1 MASAALLSSA
11 KWTKQSERWLRGS
24 GDDEVQIVLDFA
36 ETLVKERPMIEWVLF
51 ELRNREVPLWRR
63 VLLMF
68 NSFTRGLLSIVFG
81 RFRATSE
88 WAAKVAYMSFRGVSE
103 KSLERMINHK
113 KLNLN
118 PEAMSVLSKIK
129 LDRSDDL
136 SQSIGV
142 SIYSQGTCAKA
153 IELFTQRQDVVE
165 ALEQVGFC
173 VSSIVANSLELSNG
187 RFTGRIKG
195 RIITKHSKIESLP
208 KGSIFIGDNRDQKIV
223 IRMKDREFEFIN
235 CQKIDVWDERLYSD
249 S

>member
-1 MASAALLSSA
+1 M
-11 KWTKQSERWLRGS
+11 
-24 GDDEVQIVLDFA
+24 QIVVDFA

-51 ELRNREVPLWRR
+51 ELKNREVPLWRR
-63 VLLMF
+63 VLFMF
-68 NSFTRGLLSIVFG
+68 NSFTRGFLSIVFG

-118 PEAMSVLSKIK
+118 PEAMDMLSSLK
-129 LDRSDDL
+129 LVWEAFPPELRRNFCGGGLQL
-136 SQSIGV
+136 SEDPPHLLEF

-165 ALEQVGFC
+165 ALKQVGFH
-173 VSSIVANSLELSNG
+173 VSSIVANNLELSDG
-187 RFTGRIKG
+187 RFTGRITG
-195 RIITKHSKIESLP
+195 RIITKYSKIEGLP
-208 KGSIFIGDNRDQKIV
+208 KGSIFIGDNRDQKVI